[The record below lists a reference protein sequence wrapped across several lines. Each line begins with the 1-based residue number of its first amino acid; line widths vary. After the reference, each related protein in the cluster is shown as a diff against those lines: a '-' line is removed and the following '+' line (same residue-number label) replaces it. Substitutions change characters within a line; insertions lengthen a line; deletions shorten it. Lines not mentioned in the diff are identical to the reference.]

1 VPESP
6 KPSDSDRGPTEI
18 DWRKRAEDAERE
30 REALRRE
37 REALRRERDQ
47 LQREQERLRHQIDHL
62 KRQLEQ
68 ARRAGF
74 RQAAPFSKPLK
85 PHPKRPGR
93 KVGRA
98 YGPKARRRIPSQVDE
113 RYDVPLPSQCP
124 SCAGPVVE
132 TAIATQ
138 YQEELPVVRVVVRQ
152 FDLHVGRCEGCG
164 RRVQGRHPLQTSD
177 AIGAAAAQLGAYVI
191 ALVVVLNKQ
200 LGLSFGK
207 ITTLLQQL
215 YGLTVTRSGLVQ
227 AVHRAARQAAP
238 TYDALCARIR
248 GSPMVSPDETGWKVG
263 GRLQWLWAFATPDT
277 TVYRIQPGR
286 GFEEA
291 AAVLGVD
298 FAGVLV
304 RDGWAP
310 YRQFTAAAHQ
320 TCLAHLLRRCRLIAA
335 DHPHTTFAIDVQAIL
350 QQALAVRDRYHAGI
364 VSAHGLA
371 VVRGQLITRLA
382 DRLDRS
388 RRVPDVE
395 RFAAHLEREFT
406 AIWSFLFDPT
416 IDATNWRAEHAIRPA
431 VVTRKVCGGN
441 RSWAG
446 ADSQQIL
453 ASVIR
458 TASQRE
464 VNPHVAL
471 ASLLQVRTPHVVAEL
486 N

>member
-1 VPESP
+1 
-6 KPSDSDRGPTEI
+6 
-18 DWRKRAEDAERE
+18 
-30 REALRRE
+30 
-37 REALRRERDQ
+37 
-47 LQREQERLRHQIDHL
+47 
-62 KRQLEQ
+62 
-68 ARRAGF
+68 
-74 RQAAPFSKPLK
+74 
-85 PHPKRPGR
+85 
-93 KVGRA
+93 
-98 YGPKARRRIPSQVDE
+98 
-113 RYDVPLPSQCP
+113 
-124 SCAGPVVE
+124 
-132 TAIATQ
+132 
-138 YQEELPVVRVVVRQ
+138 
-152 FDLHVGRCEGCG
+152 
-164 RRVQGRHPLQTSD
+164 VQGRHALQTSD
-177 AIGAAAAQLGAYVI
+177 AIGAAAAQLGASVI

-207 ITTLLQQL
+207 ITILLQQL

-238 TYDALCARIR
+238 TYDALCALVR

-263 GRLQWLWAFATPDT
+263 GQLQWLWAFATPEA

-286 GFEEA
+286 GFDEA
-291 AAVLGVD
+291 AAVLGAD

-310 YRQFTAAAHQ
+310 YRQFTAAVHQ

-335 DHPHTTFAIDVQAIL
+335 DHPHTTFAIDVHTIL
-350 QQALAVRDRYHAGI
+350 QQALAVRNRYQAGI

-382 DRLDRS
+382 ARLDRS
-388 RRVPDVE
+388 SRVRDVE

-446 ADSQQIL
+446 AASQQIL

-458 TASQRE
+458 TASQRN
-464 VNPHVAL
+464 VNPHVVL
-471 ASLLQVRTPHVVAEL
+471 ASMLHAPTPHVVAEL